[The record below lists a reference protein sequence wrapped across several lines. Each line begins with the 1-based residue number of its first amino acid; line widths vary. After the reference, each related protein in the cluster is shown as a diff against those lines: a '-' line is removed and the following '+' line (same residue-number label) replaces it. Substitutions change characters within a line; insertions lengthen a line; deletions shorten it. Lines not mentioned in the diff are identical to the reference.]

1 MNVGAYYWLN
11 DWKLIFWIF
20 YVAPSALV
28 LAAVVFFVKDTPM
41 CLIMRES
48 ADKAVSDMAFI
59 ARINGID
66 ES

>member
-1 MNVGAYYWLN
+1 M
-11 DWKLIFWIF
+11 
-20 YVAPSALV
+20 APSALV

-48 ADKAVSDMAFI
+48 ADKAVSDMTFI